1 MYYYS
6 LQCSTG
12 ESGNLDNLCR
22 FSIWLFLLDSILHVY
37 NNTSVFSLQLWV
49 IQHTNIIR
57 RYILQQTTA
66 DKLDYKQWS
75 IINRCIFSHS
85 NFARFIIGSTILA
98 GRLSLVVLAWTGV
111 LVNTLISNCGLS
123 SLERSDTT
131 IFAWRFV
138 RITNVFMQ
146 LQFTRSTFGM
156 RKRSALWRNKHME
169 YIVFIGYILILH
181 RFCCIC

>member
-1 MYYYS
+1 MAFFIRF
-6 LQCSTG
+6 
-12 ESGNLDNLCR
+12 NLTC
-22 FSIWLFLLDSILHVY
+22 
-37 NNTSVFSLQLWV
+37 
-49 IQHTNIIR
+49 
-57 RYILQQTTA
+57 LQQYFCILAPIMGYPAHEYNSKIYSPANNGWQTWLQA
-66 DKLDYKQWS
+66 M
-75 IINRCIFSHS
+75 INHQQMHLQP
-85 NFARFIIGSTILA
+85 FIIGSTILA

-146 LQFTRSTFGM
+146 LQFTRSTFWM